1 MVEDRKRPR
10 YWEPT
15 MASKARQKP
24 PLREPSTRYHNHN
37 QHFAPPPKSSKR
49 IHHHPPEEVLVM
61 KIPNSHSG
69 QSVQYSWSSNSTS
82 GGNPTEGELAL
93 MQTSS
98 SSNESRS
105 SAKKVVASY
114 SNCALAQ
121 KPIYPGQKKT
131 EQPKMVTSMTSS
143 GKSSISPLSEGE
155 AKVCDYFDDEIDDQP
170 DLTLYENDSIK
181 GLTPASEFPPSNF
194 ASALKAQGVKKGG
207 GESDARDLASE
218 LFLAGKTPEDETG
231 IKDSSLNA
239 SLESLEHDQQQHDR

>member
-1 MVEDRKRPR
+1 MILTNFSGKSSKSFVYTNCQIVFNEFFFSKENLQNFVEIITRQFLLFLQLFERKIEENKKMVEDRKRPR

-24 PLREPSTRYHNHN
+24 PLRESYVPSTRYHNHN

-49 IHHHPPEEVLVM
+49 IHHHPEEVLVM

-82 GGNPTEGELAL
+82 NGNPTEGELAL

-121 KPIYPGQKKT
+121 KPVFPGKIKF
-131 EQPKMVTSMTSS
+131 V
-143 GKSSISPLSEGE
+143 
-155 AKVCDYFDDEIDDQP
+155 YFQ
-170 DLTLYENDSIK
+170 
-181 GLTPASEFPPSNF
+181 
-194 ASALKAQGVKKGG
+194 
-207 GESDARDLASE
+207 
-218 LFLAGKTPEDETG
+218 LFV
-231 IKDSSLNA
+231 
-239 SLESLEHDQQQHDR
+239 

>member
-1 MVEDRKRPR
+1 MERAKLFERKIEENKKMVEDRKRPR

-24 PLREPSTRYHNHN
+24 PLRESYVPSTRYHNHN

-49 IHHHPPEEVLVM
+49 IHHHPEEVLVM

-82 GGNPTEGELAL
+82 NGNPTEGELAL

-121 KPIYPGQKKT
+121 KPVFPGQKKA
-131 EQPKMVTSMTSS
+131 EPKMLTSMTSS
-143 GKSSISPLSEGE
+143 GKSSISPLSENE
-155 AKVCDYFDDEIDDQP
+155 
-170 DLTLYENDSIK
+170 SIK

-194 ASALKAQGVKKGG
+194 ASALKVQGVKKG
-207 GESDARDLASE
+207 
-218 LFLAGKTPEDETG
+218 
-231 IKDSSLNA
+231 
-239 SLESLEHDQQQHDR
+239 

>member
-24 PLREPSTRYHNHN
+24 PLRESYVPSTRYHNHN

-49 IHHHPPEEVLVM
+49 IHHHPEEVLVM
-61 KIPNSHSG
+61 KIPNSYSG

-82 GGNPTEGELAL
+82 NGNPTEGELAL

-121 KPIYPGQKKT
+121 KPVFPGKIKF
-131 EQPKMVTSMTSS
+131 V
-143 GKSSISPLSEGE
+143 
-155 AKVCDYFDDEIDDQP
+155 YFQ
-170 DLTLYENDSIK
+170 
-181 GLTPASEFPPSNF
+181 
-194 ASALKAQGVKKGG
+194 
-207 GESDARDLASE
+207 
-218 LFLAGKTPEDETG
+218 LFV
-231 IKDSSLNA
+231 
-239 SLESLEHDQQQHDR
+239 